1 MTRVKPARRQRKGSA
16 TSDVLGEPPRKPR
29 INPKWRGYYERLTA
43 LREQLLHRR
52 DGLAQDALEEQ
63 PTFSTHMADAG
74 TDTYD
79 RDFALSIL
87 SSEQDSLYEIDH
99 ALERIRDGTYGTCEL
114 TGKKIEAERLEAIPW
129 ACFTTEAEQEL
140 EK

>member
-1 MTRVKPARRQRKGSA
+1 M
-16 TSDVLGEPPRKPR
+16 
-29 INPKWRGYYERLTA
+29 
-43 LREQLLHRR
+43 
-52 DGLAQDALEEQ
+52 EEQ

-140 EK
+140 EKQGEVKLARLGPRDTVAKSEAKEEEEEG